1 LLAGTGTIVR
11 AARDDAALAR
21 VLRAAGLEPRE
32 TADGLLVDAAP
43 EIVGEAA
50 LYGGVALREL
60 RAAEGSGLE
69 QLFFELTSGDADAG
83 AADAEPADEPD
94 ALEAIR

>member
-1 LLAGTGTIVR
+1 
-11 AARDDAALAR
+11 
-21 VLRAAGLEPRE
+21 
-32 TADGLLVDAAP
+32 
-43 EIVGEAA
+43 VGEAA

-69 QLFFELTSGDADAG
+69 QLFFELTSGDADPDAG